1 MEFNYNI
8 RGTGNRIDLQCSDTF
23 KDRIYIEISGNNNI
37 VIIEQFVEVSS
48 SLEISIVDN
57 DSYVY
62 IGKGSTFEETSI
74 AVADSNNKV
83 IIREDCM
90 FARATQ
96 ILASDFHSI
105 VDLRTG
111 KRKNISREVIIDN
124 HVWIGL
130 GAIVL
135 KNTHIMSNSI
145 IGANTVAHGIIWPN
159 SIFMGNKMQEK
170 KNVGGKYELTWER
183 SRDVQIMPIP
193 KVRHMYKKIKLNLNC
208 DVVFNIENDIYTK

>member
-145 IGANTVAHGIIWPN
+145 IGANTVAYGIIWPN

-170 KNVGGKYELTWER
+170 KNVGGG
-183 SRDVQIMPIP
+183 
-193 KVRHMYKKIKLNLNC
+193 
-208 DVVFNIENDIYTK
+208 